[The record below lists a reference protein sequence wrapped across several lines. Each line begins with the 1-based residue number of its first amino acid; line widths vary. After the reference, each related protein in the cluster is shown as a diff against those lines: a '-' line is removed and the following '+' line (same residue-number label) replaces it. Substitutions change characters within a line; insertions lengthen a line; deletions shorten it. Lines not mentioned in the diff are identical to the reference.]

1 MEIEI
6 AKKDGLKLEF
16 ILSESD
22 PAFANS
28 LRRAAIG
35 EVPTMAVDE
44 IEVIEN
50 ESPLYDEIIAH
61 RLAMIPLKTPVR
73 GYVLPDECR
82 CGGKG
87 CQKCTVE
94 MSLEAEGPTIV
105 KSGDIQSSDKEV
117 VPVSDEIPIVEL
129 RSGQRL
135 KLNIYARL
143 GLGKNHAK
151 WIPGLVFYRYF
162 PIIKIG
168 KECNGCGKCVEACPR
183 DVLAVEEKELRVKRL
198 MECTLCRACVEACP
212 RNAIEVEGDSSRFI
226 FKVESTGAL
235 PPEEIVLKAV
245 ESLRKDF
252 EEAGRAF
259 KEA

>member
-6 AKKDGLKLEF
+6 VKKDGLKLEF
-16 ILSESD
+16 ILNGSD

-61 RLAMIPLKTPVR
+61 RLAMIPLRTPAK
-73 GYVLPDECR
+73 GYVLPDECK

-87 CQKCTVE
+87 CPKCTVE
-94 MSLEAEGPTIV
+94 MSLDVEGPAIV

-117 VPVSDEIPIVEL
+117 VPVSNEIPIVEL
-129 RSGQRL
+129 QPGQRL
-135 KLNIYARL
+135 VLNIYARL
-143 GLGKNHAK
+143 GLGKDHAK
-151 WIPGLVFYRYF
+151 WMPGLVFYRYF
-162 PIIKIG
+162 PVIEVG

-183 DVLAVEEKELRVKRL
+183 EVLAVEEKELKVKRL
-198 MECTLCRACVEACP
+198 MECILCRACVEVCP
-212 RNAIEVEGDSSRFI
+212 RNAIEVKGDPTKFI
-226 FKVESTGAL
+226 FKVESSGAL

-245 ESLRKDF
+245 ESLRKGF
-252 EEAGRAF
+252 EDAGKAF
-259 KEA
+259 K